1 MKTIRYL
8 IFLFVLNLW
17 IPVSAFGQIPDSFFD
32 WRSDSGLFSTVRQD
46 GKYFWNIPDSLIGRD
61 FSLFVS
67 ILNGPLKERTP
78 YEKQGYAGDRYG
90 PRILRFGYEGNDI
103 VLYQIMGY
111 IMPADDRRH
120 ELFSERES
128 HIVLHRFPVIGR
140 QDNACKIDVTEF
152 LADDFLF
159 GLGAYGFQMGIGAS
173 DKVSTPLVYG
183 RDDAL
188 LIRSERVY
196 TPQFP
201 RGQKTRWRLGACLQL
216 LPESQTPVRLASPLM
231 GYFSL
236 PFSDVSMAG
245 TRTVDV
251 ICRWRLGVRER
262 DRQAYKSGQTV
273 IPEHQIRFALS
284 PDFPPL
290 LRPVV
295 RQSVVSWNRV
305 FESVGYRDAIVLYEP
320 DTAMY
325 DDSRLSW
332 IVLKPSPVPNAYGK
346 SFADPRTG
354 EILSS
359 HVSIFQGISGLLQRW
374 FTTQTGLLRD
384 MTDAEASRLLRLVV
398 EHELGHVLGLAHNFY
413 GSTLLTTSQLRDPE
427 IAESQPF
434 GSSIMDYMRLNYAAQ
449 PSDSID
455 FFHRIATIGSYDTC
469 AIYWGY
475 RYIGRTP
482 EEEKV
487 ILDRYLDTLQ
497 GHRCYRFLKGDTR
510 NPETLDEDLGYD
522 NLQAAALGMN
532 YLKQIVHP
540 VTSADSAW
548 CAMNTV
554 LLREGIQG
562 KFQSYLFQA
571 LAYVGGYRCIDEGWP
586 NHREPIGKDEQRAA
600 LSFIRKYYVDNEI
613 EVPVELLQGMTTEIV
628 PALVERLFTL
638 ASTSGYDVPGYDAE
652 AYLNDLTD
660 LFVAGRTQTFT
671 WWRIYLCR
679 VYLKELYKAGK
690 RIRTECPSLLAAM
703 KSAQKEMHHIDHR
716 IGRRLN
722 CDLFHDIDTL
732 AYEH

>member
-32 WRSDSGLFSTVRQD
+32 WKSDSGLFSTVRQN
-46 GKYFWNIPDSLIGRD
+46 GKCLWNIPDSLIGRD

-90 PRILRFGYEGNDI
+90 PRILRFGHEGNDI

-111 IMPADDRRH
+111 IMSANDDRQNF
-120 ELFSERES
+120 FSERES
-128 HIVLHRFPVIGR
+128 HIILRSFPVVSHE
-140 QDNACKIDVTEF
+140 DNACKIDVTEF

-159 GLGAYGFQMGIGAS
+159 GLGAYGFQMGIGTA
-173 DKVSTPLVYG
+173 DKISVPLVYG

-201 RGQKTRWRLGACLQL
+201 RGQKTRWKLGACLKL
-216 LPESQTPVRLASPLM
+216 LPKSQTPVRWASPLM
-231 GYFSL
+231 GFFSL
-236 PFSDVSMAG
+236 PFADSSMAG
-245 TRTVDV
+245 TQTVNV
-251 ICRWRLGVRER
+251 IRRWHLGVRKE
-262 DRQAYKSGQTV
+262 DQQAYENGLSV
-273 IPEHQIRFALS
+273 IPEHQICFALS

-295 RQSVVSWNRV
+295 REAVVSWNRV
-305 FESVGYRDAIVLYEP
+305 LESVGYRDAIVLYEP

-413 GSTLLTTSQLRDPE
+413 GSTLLTTSQLRDSE
-427 IAESQPF
+427 IAEKQPF

-455 FFHRIATIGSYDTC
+455 FFHRIATIGPYDTC

-475 RYIGRTP
+475 HYIGKTP

-487 ILDRYLDTLQ
+487 ILDRYLDSLQ
-497 GHRCYRFLKGDTR
+497 KQRCYRFLKGDIR
-510 NPETLDEDLGYD
+510 NPETLDEDLGRD
-522 NLQAAALGMN
+522 NLHSAALGMN
-532 YLKQIVHP
+532 YLKQIMHP

-548 CAMNTV
+548 CVMNAV
-554 LLREGIQG
+554 LLQEGIQR
-562 KFQSYLFQA
+562 KFQSFLSQA
-571 LAYVGGYRCIDEGWP
+571 LAYVGGYRCVDEGWP
-586 NHREPIGKDEQRAA
+586 DHCEPIGKDEQRTA
-600 LSFIRKYYVDNEI
+600 LLFIRKYYVDNEI
-613 EVPVELLQGMTTEIV
+613 GVPIELLQGMISEIV
-628 PALVERLFTL
+628 PVLVERLFTL
-638 ASTSGYDVPGYDAE
+638 ASTSGYDVSGYDAE
-652 AYLNDLTD
+652 TYLKDLTD
-660 LFVAGRTQTFT
+660 LFISGRIQMFT

-679 VYLKELYKAGK
+679 VYLKELCKVEK
-690 RIRTECPSLLAAM
+690 RVRKECPALLPAM
-703 KSAQKEMHHIDHR
+703 KSARKEIYHVGYR
-716 IGRRLN
+716 IKRRLN